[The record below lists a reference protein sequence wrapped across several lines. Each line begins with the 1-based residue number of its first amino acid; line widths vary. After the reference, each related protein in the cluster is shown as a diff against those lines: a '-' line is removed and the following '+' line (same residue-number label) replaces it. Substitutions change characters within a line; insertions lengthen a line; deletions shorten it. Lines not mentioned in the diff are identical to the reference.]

1 MANANMTIRLDENL
15 KQQADA
21 LFSDLGIST
30 NAAITMFIKQAVR
43 EQKIPFEVKRI
54 QPNITFSANET
65 LADVS
70 RQIIEKNLP
79 AYKELAK

>member
-15 KQQADA
+15 KQQADS

-70 RQIIEKNLP
+70 KQLIEKNLS

>member
-1 MANANMTIRLDENL
+1 MANVNMTIRLDENL
-15 KQQADA
+15 KQQAES

-30 NAAITMFIKQAVR
+30 NAAVTMFIKQAVR

-54 QPNITFSANET
+54 QTAISFSTNDA

-70 RQIIEKNLP
+70 RQVIEKNLP